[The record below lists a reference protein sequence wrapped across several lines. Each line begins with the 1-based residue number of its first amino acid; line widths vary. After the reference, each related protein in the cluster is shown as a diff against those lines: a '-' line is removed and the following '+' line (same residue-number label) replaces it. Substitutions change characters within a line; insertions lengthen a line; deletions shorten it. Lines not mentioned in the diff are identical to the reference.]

1 MASVAQ
7 WTCPTCNALVA
18 SPFCPACGESPLHAR
33 ELTLRGLFGH
43 TFEAFTSIDSRLVR
57 SFRYLVSRP
66 GVLTVAYLEGRRKP
80 YLGPVRLF
88 LITNVLFFAVES
100 LTGGTI
106 FTTPLDSHLHAQ
118 PWEVL
123 AQQLVA
129 HRLEAL
135 NTTLAL
141 YAPGFDQ
148 ALAVNARS
156 LIILM
161 ALCFAFAPALVF
173 LRGRR
178 PLIAHAVFSLH
189 FFAFFLLLLCVATAV
204 PPIELLIGGAGLAS
218 QSLDYVLIGIL
229 LATSAVYLYLA
240 TRAVYGARGLMR
252 VLKTAALTAAVFFIL
267 LGYRFVLLP
276 ITLYATG

>member
-1 MASVAQ
+1 MANIAQ
-7 WTCPTCNALVA
+7 WTCPTCNTSVA
-18 SPFCPACGESPLHAR
+18 TPFCANCGESPLQAR

-43 TFEAFTSIDSRLVR
+43 IFEAFSSIDSRLVR
-57 SFRYLVSRP
+57 SFRYLVSSP

-88 LITNVLFFAVES
+88 LIANVLFFAVES

-106 FTTPLDSHLHAQ
+106 FTAPLDSHLHTQ
-118 PWEVL
+118 PWDVL
-123 AQQLVA
+123 AQHLVA
-129 HRLEAL
+129 HRLQAL

-141 YAPGFDQ
+141 YSPGFDQ
-148 ALAVNARS
+148 ALAVKARS

-173 LRGRR
+173 LRSRR

-189 FFAFFLLLLCVATAV
+189 FFAFILLLLCVATVV
-204 PPIELLIGGAGLAS
+204 P

-240 TRAVYGARGLMR
+240 TGAVYGARGVMR

-267 LGYRFVLLP
+267 LGYRFVLLL
-276 ITLYATG
+276 ITLYTT

>member
-1 MASVAQ
+1 MANIAQ
-7 WTCPTCNALVA
+7 WTCPTCNTSVA
-18 SPFCPACGESPLHAR
+18 TPFCAICGESPLQAR

-43 TFEAFTSIDSRLVR
+43 IFEAFTNIDSRLVR
-57 SFRYLVSRP
+57 SFRYLVGRP

-106 FTTPLDSHLHAQ
+106 FTAPLDSHLHTQ
-118 PWEVL
+118 PWDVL
-123 AQQLVA
+123 AQRLVA

-148 ALAVNARS
+148 ALALNARS

-189 FFAFFLLLLCVATAV
+189 FFAFLLLLLCVATAV
-204 PPIELLIGGAGLAS
+204 PPIDSLIGGAGLSA
-218 QSLDYVLIGIL
+218 QSLDYIVIGIL
-229 LATSAVYLYLA
+229 LATSAVYLYFA
-240 TRAVYGARGLMR
+240 TGAVYGARGMMR
-252 VLKTAALTAAVFFIL
+252 VLKTAALTAAVFLIL
-267 LGYRFVLLP
+267 LGYRFVLLL
-276 ITLYATG
+276 ITLYST

>member
-1 MASVAQ
+1 MADIAQ
-7 WTCPTCNALVA
+7 WTCPTCNTFVA
-18 SPFCPACGESPLHAR
+18 TSFCPTCGESPLRAR
-33 ELTLRGLFGH
+33 ELTWRGLFGH
-43 TFEAFTSIDSRLVR
+43 VFEAFTNIDSRLLR
-57 SFRYLVSRP
+57 TFRYLVSRP

-106 FTTPLDSHLHAQ
+106 FTTPLDSHLHTQ
-118 PWEVL
+118 PWDGL
-123 AQQLVA
+123 AQHLVA

-135 NTTLAL
+135 NITLAL

-148 ALAVNARS
+148 ALAFNARA

-178 PLIAHAVFSLH
+178 PPIAHAVFSLH
-189 FFAFFLLLLCVATAV
+189 FFAFVLLLLCVATAV
-204 PPIELLIGGAGLAS
+204 PPIDSLIGGAGFTS
-218 QSLDYVLIGIL
+218 QSLDYVVIGIL
-229 LATSAVYLYLA
+229 LATSAGYLYLA
-240 TRAVYGARGLMR
+240 TGAVYGARGMIR
-252 VLKTAALTAAVFFIL
+252 VLKTAALTAALFFIL
-267 LGYRFVLLP
+267 LGYRFVLLL
-276 ITLYATG
+276 ITLYTT

>member
-1 MASVAQ
+1 MANIAQ

-18 SPFCPACGESPLHAR
+18 TPFCPICGESPLHAHA
-33 ELTLRGLFGH
+33 LTLRSLFGH
-43 TFEAFTSIDSRLVR
+43 MFAAFTSIDSRLVR

-88 LITNVLFFAVES
+88 LIANILFFAVES
-100 LTGGTI
+100 LSGGTI
-106 FTTPLDSHLHAQ
+106 FTAPLDSHLHTQ
-118 PWEVL
+118 PWDVL

-156 LIILM
+156 LIIL
-161 ALCFAFAPALVF
+161 ATLGFAFAPALVF
-173 LRGRR
+173 IRGRH

-189 FFAFFLLLLCVATAV
+189 FFAFLLLLLCVATAV
-204 PPIELLIGGAGLAS
+204 PPIDSLIGGTGFSS
-218 QSLDYVLIGIL
+218 QSLDYVLIGVL
-229 LATSAVYLYLA
+229 LATSAVYLYIA
-240 TRAVYGARGLMR
+240 TGAVYGARGVMR
-252 VLKTAALTAAVFFIL
+252 VLKSAALTAAVFFVL
-267 LGYRFVLLP
+267 LAYRFVLLL
-276 ITLYATG
+276 ITLYTT